1 MILTE
6 EDYIAAK
13 LAGKVGKS
21 ARYTDDGK
29 DVIRTTMN
37 YPEWK
42 AAKEQSRKFKEVL
55 ESKFPHLKVGF

>member
-6 EDYIAAK
+6 EDYVAAK
-13 LAGKVGKS
+13 LAGKIGVT

-29 DVIRTTMN
+29 DVIKKIMS

-42 AAKEQSRKFKEVL
+42 AARERSRKIKEVL